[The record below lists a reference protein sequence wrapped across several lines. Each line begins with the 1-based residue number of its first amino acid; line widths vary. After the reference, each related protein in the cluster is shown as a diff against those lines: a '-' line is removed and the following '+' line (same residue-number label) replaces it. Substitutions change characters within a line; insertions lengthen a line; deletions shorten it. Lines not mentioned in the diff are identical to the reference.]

1 MPELLVLAIL
11 GLMFILVGLPTT
23 ARAYTDG
30 ISHCFAPLAFS
41 ETSSAKTPKKL
52 IEFGWDEPGT
62 DFMREHISE
71 MEETPFDG
79 CVFHVNYRR
88 GDGSNGSFTWECW
101 GRKSFTEEALKD
113 AINNLKNTKFSK
125 FTHNFLRFNVT
136 PGDVDWFDDF
146 TPILTNARLAA
157 RIARQCGVKGI
168 LFDIEQYNSQLFN
181 YSKQR
186 DSATKSWDEYALQTR
201 IRGRE
206 LMEALQSEYPNITIF
221 LTFGYCL
228 PWVQMGG
235 EKSLADVSY
244 GLLSPLLD
252 GMVDAASTGP
262 SQPVIVDGCELA
274 YSYKDTSRFAAAY
287 KMMTEDVLKIV
298 AADADKYKSIFSF
311 GFGIW
316 MDNGWRQRG
325 WDTEDF
331 EKNFY
336 TPEDFEAS
344 VSTALKTADEYV
356 WIYSETP
363 RWWASSGRPE
373 KLPQEYTQA
382 LLRARKANM

>member
-1 MPELLVLAIL
+1 MSELLALSAL
-11 GLMFILVGLPTT
+11 GLMFICLFT
-23 ARAYTDG
+23 ARAYANG
-30 ISHCFAPLAFS
+30 APDLLASLAFS
-41 ETSSAKTPKKL
+41 GVPSAGTPKKL

-71 MEETPFDG
+71 MEATPFDG
-79 CVFHVNYRR
+79 CVFHVNYRKE
-88 GDGSNGSFTWECW
+88 DGSSGSFTWECW
-101 GRKSFTEEALKD
+101 GRKTFTDEEIKD
-113 AINNLKNTKFSK
+113 AINDLKNTQFSK

-157 RIARQCGVKGI
+157 RIAKQCGVKGI

-186 DSATKSWDEYALQTR
+186 DSADKSWDEYAQQTR

-206 LMEALQSEYPNITIF
+206 LMETFQSEYPDITIF

-235 EKSLADVSY
+235 KKKLADVSY
-244 GLLSPLLD
+244 GLLAPLLD
-252 GMVDAASTGP
+252 GMLDAANTASP
-262 SQPVIVDGCELA
+262 YPIIVDGCELA
-274 YSYKDTSRFAAAY
+274 YSYKDTSRFATTY
-287 KMMTEDVLKIV
+287 KVMTEDALEIV
-298 AADADKYKSIFSF
+298 GADAEKYKSIFSF
-311 GFGIW
+311 GFGVW
-316 MDNGWRQRG
+316 MDNGWREHG

-336 TPEDFEAS
+336 TPANFEAT
-344 VSTALKTADEYV
+344 VSTALRTSDEYV
-356 WIYSETP
+356 WIYTETP
-363 RWWASSGRPE
+363 RWWTSLGGQE
-373 KLPQEYTQA
+373 KLPEEYIQA
-382 LLRARKANM
+382 LLRARRMQY